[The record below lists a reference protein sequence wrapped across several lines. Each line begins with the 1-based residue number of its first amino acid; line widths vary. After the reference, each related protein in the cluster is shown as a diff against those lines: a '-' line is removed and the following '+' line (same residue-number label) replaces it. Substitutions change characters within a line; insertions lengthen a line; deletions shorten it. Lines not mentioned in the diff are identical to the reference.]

1 MAPGAGLIIMPAILK
16 KCFLYHYDAKINS
29 DKVFNLFIVDHEDG
43 TYSAISEHGRSETKL
58 RVLPLV
64 ERSSLSL
71 AEQRY
76 SAKRQEKIFHGKTP
90 YLETFNC
97 DYSPTLKQFGA
108 FKAVPITEQQPA
120 KILDFNKPPKS
131 ESVAVEPVEKK
142 SGEQMTEKTGV
153 ERRSKRIGVL
163 NLDRLDALEF

>member
-1 MAPGAGLIIMPAILK
+1 MPVILK
-16 KCFLYHYDAKINS
+16 KCFLYHYDPKINS

-43 TYSAISEHGRSETKL
+43 SYSALQEHGRSETKL

-76 SAKRQEKIFHGKTP
+76 SAKRQEKIFHRSTP

-108 FKAVPITEQQPA
+108 FKAVPIPEKKPA
-120 KILDFNKPPKS
+120 KILDFNKPAKS
-131 ESVAVEPVEKK
+131 ESVSSAPVEKT
-142 SGEQMTEKTGV
+142 SGEQTTEKAVV
-153 ERRSKRIGVL
+153 ERPSKRIGVL

>member
-1 MAPGAGLIIMPAILK
+1 MPVILK
-16 KCFLYHYDAKINS
+16 KCFLYHYDPKINS

-64 ERSSLSL
+64 EYCSLSL

-76 SAKRQEKIFHGKTP
+76 ATKRQEKIFHGKTP

-108 FKAVPITEQQPA
+108 FKAVPIPSQQPA
-120 KILDFNKPPKS
+120 KILDFNQPAKS
-131 ESVAVEPVEKK
+131 EPVAVAPIEKE
-142 SGEQMTEKTGV
+142 SGEQTTEKAGV

>member
-1 MAPGAGLIIMPAILK
+1 
-16 KCFLYHYDAKINS
+16 
-29 DKVFNLFIVDHEDG
+29 
-43 TYSAISEHGRSETKL
+43 
-58 RVLPLV
+58 
-64 ERSSLSL
+64 LSL

-76 SAKRQEKIFHGKTP
+76 ATKRQEKIFHGKTP

-108 FKAVPITEQQPA
+108 FKAVPIPSQQPA
-120 KILDFNKPPKS
+120 KILDFNQPAKS
-131 ESVAVEPVEKK
+131 EPVAVAPIEKE
-142 SGEQMTEKTGV
+142 SGEQTTEKAGV

>member
-1 MAPGAGLIIMPAILK
+1 MPVILK
-16 KCFLYHYDAKINS
+16 KCFLYHYDSKINS

-64 ERSSLSL
+64 ERCSQSV

-76 SAKRQEKIFHGKTP
+76 AAKRQEKIFHKSTP
-90 YLETFNC
+90 YLETFSC
-97 DYSPTLKQFGA
+97 DYSPTLKQIGA
-108 FKAVPITEQQPA
+108 FKAVPIPAHSPA
-120 KILDFNKPPKS
+120 KILEFNKPAKS
-131 ESVAVEPVEKK
+131 DSVSASAPIEKE
-142 SGEQMTEKTGV
+142 SGEQAAEKAAF

-163 NLDRLDALEF
+163 NLDQLDALEF

>member
-1 MAPGAGLIIMPAILK
+1 MPAILK
-16 KCFLYHYDAKINS
+16 KCFLYHYDPKINS

-43 TYSAISEHGRSETKL
+43 SYSAISEHGRSETKL
-58 RVLPLV
+58 RVLPIV

-71 AEQRY
+71 AEKRY
-76 SAKRQEKIFHGKTP
+76 AAKRQEKIFHGKTP

-108 FKAVPITEQQPA
+108 FKAVPVPEQQPA
-120 KILDFNKPPKS
+120 KILDFKKPAKS
-131 ESVAVEPVEKK
+131 ESISTVPVEKE
-142 SGEQMTEKTGV
+142 SGEQMTEKEVV
-153 ERRSKRIGVL
+153 ERPSKRIGVL

>member
-1 MAPGAGLIIMPAILK
+1 MPAILK
-16 KCFLYHYDAKINS
+16 KCFLYHYDPGVNS

-43 TYSAISEHGRSETKL
+43 SYSALQEYGRSETKL

-76 SAKRQEKIFHGKTP
+76 SAKRREKIFHKTTP
-90 YLETFNC
+90 YLETLNC

-108 FKAVPITEQQPA
+108 FEAVPIPEQQPPPPA
-120 KILDFNKPPKS
+120 KILDFNKPAKS
-131 ESVAVEPVEKK
+131 EPIAAEPVEKK
-142 SGEQMTEKTGV
+142 SGRQMTEKAAA

>member
-1 MAPGAGLIIMPAILK
+1 MPVILK
-16 KCFLYHYDAKINS
+16 KCFLYHHDPKINS
-29 DKVFNLFIVDHEDG
+29 DKVFNLFLVDHEDG
-43 TYSAISEHGRSETKL
+43 TYSAISEHGRSEAKL

-64 ERSSLSL
+64 ERGSLSL

-76 SAKRQEKIFHGKTP
+76 SAKRQEKIFHKSTP

-97 DYSPTLKQFGA
+97 DYSPTLKQIGA
-108 FKAVPITEQQPA
+108 FKAVPILSQQPA
-120 KILDFNKPPKS
+120 KILDFNKPAKS
-131 ESVAVEPVEKK
+131 ESVSSALVEKE
-142 SGEQMTEKTGV
+142 SGEQTTEKVGA

>member
-1 MAPGAGLIIMPAILK
+1 MPVILK
-16 KCFLYHYDAKINS
+16 KCFLYHYDPKINS

-64 ERSSLSL
+64 ERCSQSA

-76 SAKRQEKIFHGKTP
+76 SAKRQEKIFHKSTP
-90 YLETFNC
+90 YLENFSC
-97 DYSPTLKQFGA
+97 DYSPTLKQIGA
-108 FKAVPITEQQPA
+108 FKAVPIPAQQPA
-120 KILDFNKPPKS
+120 KILEFNKPAKS
-131 ESVAVEPVEKK
+131 ESVSSAAPIEKG
-142 SGEQMTEKTGV
+142 SGEQATEKVAV

-163 NLDRLDALEF
+163 NLDQLDALEF